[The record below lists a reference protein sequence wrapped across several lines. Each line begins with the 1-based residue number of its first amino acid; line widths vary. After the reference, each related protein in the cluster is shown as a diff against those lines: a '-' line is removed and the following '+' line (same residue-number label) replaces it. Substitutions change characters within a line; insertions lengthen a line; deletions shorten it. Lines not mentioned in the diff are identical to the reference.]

1 VKKFILFLVFAPYAL
16 ATPGTVGF
24 ADKLK
29 GMLWTAYG
37 PLLKWGALLV
47 LIVVVVM
54 PLLTFIRKLMR

>member
-1 VKKFILFLVFAPYAL
+1 VKYWITFLAL
-16 ATPGTVGF
+16 SAVANATPGTVGF

-47 LIVVVVM
+47 LVVVVVM